1 MATKVLETQG
11 TIPRAAPP
19 DYAAAIATQPQE
31 AEIVEN
37 ATAWI
42 PNLPTTQTARYTR
55 LEVSIPGLQ
64 VFMKFETDGNRNR
77 SSSQG

>member
-31 AEIVEN
+31 AEVLEH

-42 PNLPTTQTARYTR
+42 PDLPTTQTARYTR
-55 LEVSIPGLQ
+55 LEVSVPGCTGLQ
-64 VFMKFETDGNRNR
+64 SKTDDNRNR